1 MQVMLLAAGRWTRLG
16 ELGKSRPKVLVE
28 IGGKPLLAHQF
39 EYLARQGVDRV
50 VVNAHHLAEQIL
62 DFVGN
67 TPAPFPVDVVVEREL
82 LGTAGGLRNAL
93 PYFRP
98 ERPIVVMN
106 GDTLQSASLCR
117 LLKAHLRTGA
127 AATIGATWLEDTT
140 GKGVIEVDGEMRVT
154 GFEEKPAQPR
164 PGLANAGL
172 YAIERELATLIPRE
186 VFFDFAH
193 DLFPLA
199 LDVEA
204 DLRVHELGGKFADIG
219 TPESLAAAQ
228 AGVV

>member
-1 MQVMLLAAGRWTRLG
+1 MQVMLLAAGRGTRLG
-16 ELGKSRPKVLVE
+16 DLGKQMPKALVE
-28 IGGKPLLAHQF
+28 IGGKPLLARQLDF
-39 EYLARQGVDRV
+39 LARQGVDRV

-98 ERPIVVMN
+98 EQPIIVMN
-106 GDTLQSASLCR
+106 GDTLLNTSLCG

-140 GKGVIEVDGEMRVT
+140 GKGVIEVDGEKRVT
-154 GFEEKPAQPR
+154 GFEEKPSQPR
-164 PGLANAGL
+164 PGLASAGL
-172 YAIERELATLIPRE
+172 YAIDRELATLIPRD

-199 LDVEA
+199 LQVEA
-204 DLRVHELGGKFADIG
+204 ELRVHELGGEFADIG

-228 AGVV
+228 AAVA

>member
-1 MQVMLLAAGRWTRLG
+1 MQVMLLAAGRGTRLG
-16 ELGKSRPKVLVE
+16 ELGRQKPKVLVE
-28 IGGKPLLAHQF
+28 IGGKPLLARQF

-93 PYFRP
+93 PYFQP
-98 ERPIVVMN
+98 EQPIIVMN
-106 GDTLQSASLCR
+106 GDTLQTASLCR
-117 LLKAHLRTGA
+117 LLKTQLRTGA
-127 AATIGATWLEDTT
+127 AATIGATWLEDTS
-140 GKGVIEVDGEMRVT
+140 GKGVIEVDDQMRVRR
-154 GFEEKPAQPR
+154 FEEKPADPR

-172 YAIERELATLIPRE
+172 YAIDRDLATLIPRD

-199 LDVEA
+199 LHIEA
-204 DLRVHELGGKFADIG
+204 DLRVHELGGEFADIG

-228 AGVV
+228 AGVA

>member
-1 MQVMLLAAGRWTRLG
+1 MQVMLLAAGRGTRLG
-16 ELGKSRPKVLVE
+16 ELGRQTPKVLVE
-28 IGGKPLLAHQF
+28 IGGKPLLARQF
-39 EYLARQGVDRV
+39 EYLARQGADRV

-98 ERPIVVMN
+98 DEPVIVLN
-106 GDTLQSASLCR
+106 GDTLLDAPLCR

-127 AATIGATWLEDTT
+127 SATIGATRLEDTT
-140 GKGVIEVDGEMRVT
+140 GKGVIEVDGAMRVT
-154 GFEEKPAQPR
+154 GFEEKPVQPR

-172 YAIERELATLIPRE
+172 YAIERELATLIPRD

-199 LDVEA
+199 LDIEA
-204 DLRVHELGGKFADIG
+204 DLRVHELGGEFADIG
-219 TPESLAAAQ
+219 TPESLAAVQ
-228 AGVV
+228 AAVA